1 MQPRDKWRIA
11 LGINKVTGAV
21 MGASIVSEP
30 NPTTYLGNH
39 VEVSQ
44 FGFPTYNDA
53 EDYLR
58 TSGHYSWLKN
68 FCVWKDVGRSG
79 WVRRD

>member
-1 MQPRDKWRIA
+1 MQLRDKWRIA
-11 LGINKVTGAV
+11 LGINTDTGAV
-21 MGASIVSEP
+21 SGAFIVSEP
-30 NPTTYLGNH
+30 NPTTYLWTH

-44 FGFPTYNDA
+44 FGFTTHDDA

-58 TSGHYSWLKN
+58 TSSHYSWLKN
-68 FCVWKDVGRSG
+68 FCVWKDEGRRG